1 MIASFHQRFAKK
13 FLVLFLMRVK
23 TITTQAKIHG
33 GKLPPVKLNF
43 CTHCGVSFITNT
55 IKRVITATPTN
66 IFVIGLI
73 KESWNRRIWNEKSI
87 QVMHNLL
94 PKTYHTPK
102 ISITGKKVTFTF
114 KLNKHFWFKFV
125 KETDSWNKFTTNTG
139 VEALKK

>member
-1 MIASFHQRFAKK
+1 MIASFHQRFDKK
-13 FLVLFLMRVK
+13 FLILFLMRVK

-102 ISITGKKVTFTF
+102 ISITGKKLNVHLSWTSTFGVNLWR
-114 KLNKHFWFKFV
+114 KPIP
-125 KETDSWNKFTTNTG
+125 ETNLQRIL
-139 VEALKK
+139 E